1 MSESHAPGSPV
12 GIPVTGEQALQRLQ
26 AAEVQHVPLTTLQT
40 DETLQPRD
48 ARMVPLRD
56 RGRVEVRS
64 TEHVGT
70 MRLVLEAAHSIQL
83 EPLLVAKFDRALFVV
98 DGHHRLKAYRQAGRD
113 KVPARVMHMDRRM
126 AVLVSKLVNC
136 GSRALEM
143 HPEQRRD
150 AAWQYVAHLTRQGAN
165 ELPSGESLRTI
176 AGHFGISKDTV
187 SNMLRKLPKVNPKAY
202 PIEQCDSGTGF
213 PRWKAVR
220 DWRKQNEDDDQGE
233 QPMSLERWTQREA
246 ERVAKK
252 LGMLESGTTA
262 EAWKLALMMYA
273 AEAKLEAANDDTRTF
288 LAEISETGEEEF

>member
-1 MSESHAPGSPV
+1 M
-12 GIPVTGEQALQRLQ
+12 TGEQALQRLQ
-26 AAEVQHVPLTTLQT
+26 AAEVQHVSLTTLRT

-64 TEHVGT
+64 TEHMGT
-70 MRLVLEAAHSIQL
+70 MRLALEAAQSVQL
-83 EPLLVAKFDRALFVV
+83 EPLLVAEIDCALFVV
-98 DGHHRLKAYRQAGRD
+98 DGHHRLKAYRQAGRET
-113 KVPARVMHMDRRM
+113 VPARVMHMDHRM

-136 GSRALEM
+136 GARALEM

-150 AAWQYVAHLTRQGAN
+150 AAWQYVAHLTRQGAD

-187 SNMLRKLPKVNPKAY
+187 ANMLRKLPEVNVEAY
-202 PIEQCDSGTGF
+202 PTEQCDSGTGF

-220 DWRKQNEDDDQGE
+220 DWRKQNEDDNLSG
-233 QPMSLERWTQREA
+233 QPMNPERWTQREA

-273 AEAKLEAANDDTRTF
+273 AEAKLEAANDDTQTF
-288 LAEISETGEEEF
+288 LAEIAETNDDEF